1 MDQHSLEKLLDKCLG
16 ELDLA
21 YNGKCDPE
29 RAERNAALFLEMQI
43 RLSEY
48 LSSSEL
54 KAKMKKSEVENIS
67 GIKYFE
73 YKAGSVGDKKPTEAS
88 LDQSIAK
95 DADICKLKEEMFKY
109 EAEVKKWNYVMNILS
124 NGHIY
129 WRNLGKREFGI

>member
-1 MDQHSLEKLLDKCLG
+1 MDQQSLEKLLDKCLA

-21 YNGKCDPE
+21 HNGKCEPD
-29 RAERNAALFLEMQI
+29 RAERTAALFLEMQF
-43 RLSEY
+43 RLSEF
-48 LSSSEL
+48 LSASEL
-54 KAKMKKSEVENIS
+54 KAKMKKSEVESVS
-67 GIKYFE
+67 GVKYFE
-73 YKAGSVGDKKPTEAS
+73 YKTGSSVDKKPTEAS

-129 WRNLGKREFGI
+129 FRNLGKREFGT